1 MRAYNVKPLEYVLVN
16 RMSAN
21 AIPTNPR
28 PSQGVGEF
36 GRPRVAR
43 THEIAGSNP
52 VAPTIIP
59 YTSTTQR

>member
-1 MRAYNVKPLEYVLVN
+1 MN
-16 RMSAN
+16 RSA
-21 AIPTNPR
+21 AHATPTNPR

-52 VAPTIIP
+52 AALTILTSTII
-59 YTSTTQR
+59 TAAQRWQ